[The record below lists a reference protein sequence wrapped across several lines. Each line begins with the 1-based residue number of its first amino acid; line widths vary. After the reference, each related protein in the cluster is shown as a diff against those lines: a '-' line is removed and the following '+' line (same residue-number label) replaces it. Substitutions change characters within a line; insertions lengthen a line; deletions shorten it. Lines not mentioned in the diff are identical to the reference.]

1 MWKVQIPAK
10 HNLAAFRARKESVCI
25 VFQGQCLLLVI
36 NNVNNSCSAFFHS
49 FSHQWYTLSHLCHIP
64 PFGPLPHPTS
74 NGNQKPPGLA
84 RRVPPQHPTE
94 DIIYGSRYDAD
105 SSINK
110 GLSLLLF
117 QPSQSFQ
124 CYLSP
129 FPACAG
135 RIVGA
140 AEKHT
145 CWNIDKILQ
154 SVFADWDEG
163 QPHYRI
169 LSLLVFF
176 RRDSSVKWW
185 CNLFVSL
192 RKLLCSKWSNLMVIF
207 IKRLLSSCLL
217 FAQWQHLG

>member
-10 HNLAAFRARKESVCI
+10 HNLAAFRAQRESVCI

-64 PFGPLPHPTS
+64 PFGPSLPHPTS
-74 NGNQKPPGLA
+74 DGNQKPPGLA
-84 RRVPPQHPTE
+84 RRVPPRRPAG
-94 DIIYGSRYDAD
+94 DIIYGSRYDVD

-124 CYLSP
+124 RYLSE

-145 CWNIDKILQ
+145 CWNGDKILQ
-154 SVFADWDEG
+154 SALQIEMRASLTTESQIHWCSFAGTAVSNGDVI
-163 QPHYRI
+163 Y
-169 LSLLVFF
+169 
-176 RRDSSVKWW
+176 
-185 CNLFVSL
+185 LF
-192 RKLLCSKWSNLMVIF
+192 LCEKKTIVL
-207 IKRLLSSCLL
+207 
-217 FAQWQHLG
+217 